1 MERAECH
8 EVLAVRISSLIHV
21 IVSAV
26 VGMTVMI
33 YLARWLIL
41 VLSSEWPS
49 NELLGKE
56 SRVCAVL
63 ALSDQV
69 FPACSICRVR
79 KVITLTFSHAC
90 LEVALASS

>member
-21 IVSAV
+21 IISAV

-33 YLARWLIL
+33 HLARWLIL
-41 VLSSEWPS
+41 VLSPKWPS

-56 SRVCAVL
+56 SRVCDVL
-63 ALSDQV
+63 TLSDQV
-69 FPACSICRVR
+69 SSACSICRIR
-79 KVITLTFSHAC
+79 KLITLEFSHAC